1 MKHQTTSP
9 RPSVLESQTR
19 IRFDHCDP
27 FGHLN
32 NSAFLNYFQNER
44 EDQVEAAYGMDIH
57 AFFRKTGRAWVVGQ
71 NQIVYLSP
79 ATVRELVTIQTAI
92 IQITDTSMLVEH
104 IMLDEKKEKL
114 KAVLWTKFVYIDVRK
129 NERAQHEPELM
140 ELFNEVAVKEE
151 VPPVFEDRVKQLRE
165 QMKAAA
171 AQKAK

>member
-1 MKHQTTSP
+1 MKEQTSAP
-9 RPSVLESQTR
+9 KPSVLESQTR

-44 EDQVEAAYGMDIH
+44 EDQVEAAYGLDIH

-79 ATVRELVTIQTAI
+79 ALVRELVTIETSI
-92 IQITDTSMLVEH
+92 RHFNETSMLVEH
-104 IMLDEKKEKL
+104 IMYDAEKTKI
-114 KAVLWTKFVYIDVRK
+114 KAMLWTRFVYIDVRK

-140 ELFNEVAVKEE
+140 ELFGEVVVKEE
-151 VPPVFEDRVKQLRE
+151 TPALFEERVKQLRE
-165 QMKAAA
+165 QMKALQA
-171 AQKAK
+171 KAV

>member
-1 MKHQTTSP
+1 MIPQTSSP
-9 RPSVLESQTR
+9 KPAVLESQTR

-44 EDQVEAAYGMDIH
+44 EDQVEAAYGLDIH

-79 ATVRELVTIQTAI
+79 ALVRELVTIQTSI
-92 IQITDTSMLVEH
+92 RQVSETSMLVEH
-104 IMLDEKKEKL
+104 LMFDAEKKKL
-114 KAVLWTKFVYIDVRK
+114 KSVLWTKFVYIDVRK

-140 ELFNEVAVKEE
+140 ELFKEVVVKEE
-151 VPPVFEDRVKQLRE
+151 TPALFEDRVKQLRE

-171 AQKAK
+171 QSAV